1 MQRVVGA
8 VLGLTMLVMGSGCAT
23 ITRGTTEAWVVESEP
38 AGAQVRLSSGQTCTT
53 PCTLELKRKN
63 NFGVEIEKEGYD
75 RVSTQ
80 VVSSSSRAGAVGMAG
95 NVLIGGLIG
104 IGVDAA
110 SGATKELRP
119 NPLVVKLVSSQ
130 GQASTASVAS
140 VASAAATPVAP
151 TASTASPT
159 AEPAVTPV
167 APAVAPGEPAV
178 ASTSP
183 DPAEGYAA
191 EAARFAKQ
199 YQCAEDVA
207 LVSRENGREIYKTTC
222 PSRDIQIECWTG
234 ICRML

>member
-8 VLGLTMLVMGSGCAT
+8 ILGLTMLVMGSGCAT

-80 VVSSSSRAGAVGMAG
+80 VVSSNSRAGAVGMAG
-95 NVLIGGLIG
+95 NVLFGGLIG

-119 NPLVVKLVSSQ
+119 NPLVVKLVSSR
-130 GQASTASVAS
+130 GQASTAPVA
-140 VASAAATPVAP
+140 VAPPAP
-151 TASTASPT
+151 TASAT
-159 AEPAVTPV
+159 AEPAVS
-167 APAVAPGEPAV
+167 APEPAV
-178 ASTSP
+178 ASTSL
-183 DPAEGYAA
+183 DPAEGYAV

-199 YQCAEDVA
+199 YQCSEDVA

-222 PSRDIQIECWTG
+222 PSREIQIECWTG
-234 ICRML
+234 ICRMH

>member
-1 MQRVVGA
+1 MQRVFGA
-8 VLGLTMLVMGSGCAT
+8 ILGLTMLVMGSGCAT

-80 VVSSSSRAGAVGMAG
+80 VVSSNSRAGAVGMAG

-104 IGVDAA
+104 MGVDAA

-119 NPLVVKLVSSQ
+119 NPLVVKLVSSR
-130 GQASTASVAS
+130 GQASTAPVA
-140 VASAAATPVAP
+140 VAPPAP
-151 TASTASPT
+151 TASAT
-159 AEPAVTPV
+159 AEPAVS
-167 APAVAPGEPAV
+167 APEPAV
-178 ASTSP
+178 ASTSL
-183 DPAEGYAA
+183 DPAEGYAV

-199 YQCAEDVA
+199 YQCSEDVA

-222 PSRDIQIECWTG
+222 PSREIQIECWTG
-234 ICRML
+234 ICRMH

>member
-1 MQRVVGA
+1 MQKVVGA

-38 AGAQVRLSSGQTCTT
+38 AGAQVRLSTGQTCTT

-63 NFGVEIEKEGYD
+63 NFGVEIEKEGFD

-80 VVSSSSRAGAVGMAG
+80 VVSSNSRGGAVGMAG

-104 IGVDAA
+104 VGVDAA

-119 NPLVVKLVSSQ
+119 NPLVVKLVASQ
-130 GQASTASVAS
+130 ATASSTVA
-140 VASAAATPVAP
+140 VAAPTTAATA
-151 TASTASPT
+151 
-159 AEPAVTPV
+159 AEPAAAAPAETAAAAAPAPV
-167 APAVAPGEPAV
+167 ATPAAAEP
-178 ASTSP
+178 T
-183 DPAEGYAA
+183 EGYAA

-199 YQCAEDVA
+199 YQCAENVV
-207 LVSRENGREIYKTTC
+207 LVSRENGREVYKTTC

>member
-63 NFGVEIEKEGYD
+63 SFGVEIEKEGYD

-80 VVSSSSRAGAVGMAG
+80 VVSSNSRAGAVGMAG

-104 IGVDAA
+104 VGVDAA

-119 NPLVVKLVSSQ
+119 NPLVVKLASSQ
-130 GQASTASVAS
+130 GQASTTP
-140 VASAAATPVAP
+140 AAAAPVALP
-151 TASTASPT
+151 APSATPAATTT
-159 AEPAVTPV
+159 AEPAV
-167 APAVAPGEPAV
+167 APAESAVAPP
-178 ASTSP
+178 SP
-183 DPAEGYAA
+183 DPAGTEGYAA

-199 YQCAEDVA
+199 YQCSEDVA
-207 LVSRENGREIYKTTC
+207 LISQENGREVYKTTC
-222 PSRDIQIECWTG
+222 PSREIQIECWTG